1 MTATLSMD
9 EKYMAKTANAIAA
22 VSLYRTI
29 HFAGASAHR
38 LVPPSVL
45 ESMQSGVAGLLL
57 RRRRHRV
64 QHESMLQGV
73 AYGMMGFVFK
83 PLTGLL
89 ATVMH
94 HCARARNTMGR
105 IAFGLHALAAPHR
118 RISPPRIHLLTHLL
132 HSFNG
137 HRYRDHH
144 YRTHWYISEEHTLYL
159 ISDKAFFTVLLTS
172 TTCTVVS
179 VIWLSDLRQV
189 QTRTDSTQAVLY
201 YTPSTNS
208 FVTSSS
214 SVTSSPQSSES
225 SQWPIRLPKN
235 HLQTKRIL
243 SILGQASSMSSSH
256 S

>member
-1 MTATLSMD
+1 MD
-9 EKYMAKTANAIAA
+9 EKSMIKTANAIAA

-29 HFAGASAHR
+29 HFAGASEHR

-57 RRRRHRV
+57 RRRHRV
-64 QHESMLQGV
+64 QRASMLQGV

-89 ATVMH
+89 TTVMH
-94 HCARARNTMGR
+94 HCARVRNTMGR
-105 IAFGLHALAAPHR
+105 IAFGLHVLAAPHR
-118 RISPPRIHLLTHLL
+118 RISPPRIQLLTHLL
-132 HSFNG
+132 HSFNT

-144 YRTHWYISEEHTLYL
+144 YRTHWYISDEHILYL
-159 ISDKAFFTVLLTS
+159 ISDKAFFTVMLTS

-179 VIWLSDLRQV
+179 VIWLRDLRQV
-189 QTRTDSTQAVLY
+189 QTRTDSTQAVLH
-201 YTPSTNS
+201 YTPSTDT
-208 FVTSSS
+208 FVISS
-214 SVTSSPQSSES
+214 SVMSSSQTSES

-235 HLQTKRIL
+235 HFQAARIL
-243 SILGQASSMSSSH
+243 LILEQASLMSSSR